1 MSSLSKPAGILCAA
15 AIALAACG
23 GAPQADKSGA
33 AVKSKVTLTLQMPD
47 AADALGER
55 FAADV
60 ARRSDGSVTV
70 KIDRRAPYDSRDPA
84 NELKL
89 ARALQSGR
97 EDIGYL
103 PARAW
108 AADGL
113 PAFKAL
119 LAPFLVTTYPAAQ
132 AVATGRIADAALS
145 TLPPSVVG
153 VALVP
158 AEVRRV
164 LARWPPASPDAFDGL
179 RVRVI
184 DNPQTAADFLALGAV
199 PVQGLLAGDVY
210 TRMRSHRLDAA
221 ESSPSYVLANSYAG
235 VARYLSSYA
244 LFPKFQSIV
253 VSAMAWKRL
262 APKQQ
267 DAVRAAARDTV
278 AAAGTQ
284 VPAQERTELAQ
295 LCHAG
300 IRLTVPTAPQLHAL
314 AASAALATEGLGD
327 PAAAKVL
334 GALRKLPGAGPQG
347 LASPLPADCRNPPP
361 AALAAKPG
369 QATIPNGVYVI
380 KTTVADLRAGAAI
393 GPDFN
398 RDIVYRTTLRNGRW
412 YQTQTPNY
420 PDQGPFSGTYTI
432 DGDEV
437 RFVMLHAAGALVTP
451 ETVKWS
457 YFNKRLRF
465 RIVDVADSASRVLY
479 TAHPWRKVG

>member
-1 MSSLSKPAGILCAA
+1 MSILSKSAGGLCVAA
-15 AIALAACG
+15 VALVACG
-23 GAPQADKSGA
+23 GTPDADKSGA
-33 AVKSKVTLTLQMPD
+33 AIKTKVTLTLQMPD
-47 AADALGER
+47 ADDVLGQR

-60 ARRSDGSVTV
+60 ARRSGGSVTV
-70 KIDRRAPYDSRDPA
+70 RIDARAPYDSRDPA

-89 ARALQSGR
+89 ARALESGR
-97 EDIGYL
+97 EDMGYL

-108 AADGL
+108 AADGR

-132 AVATGRIADAALS
+132 AVATGRIADDVLA

-164 LARWPPASPDAFDGL
+164 LAKWPPVSPDAFDGL

-184 DNPQTAADFLALGAV
+184 DNPQSAAAFLALGAV

-221 ESSPSYVLANSYAG
+221 ESSPSFVLSNSYAG

-253 VSAMAWKRL
+253 VSAKAWKRL
-262 APKQQ
+262 SPEQQ
-267 DAVRAAARDTV
+267 AAVRAAALDTV
-278 AAAGTQ
+278 AAAATQ
-284 VPAQERTELAQ
+284 VPAREGTELGQ
-295 LCHAG
+295 LCRAG
-300 IRLTVPTAPQLHAL
+300 IRVTVPTARQLDAL
-314 AASAALATEGLGD
+314 AASAATATDGLGD

-334 GALRKLPGAGPQG
+334 GALRSLPGAGPQA
-347 LASPLPADCRNPPP
+347 LASPLPADCTKPPP
-361 AALAAKPG
+361 APAAAKAG
-369 QATIPNGVYVI
+369 QAAIPNGVYVT
-380 KTTVADLRAGAAI
+380 KTTVADLRRGAAI

-398 RDIVYRTTLRNGRW
+398 RDIVYRTTLRDGRW

-420 PDQGPFSGTYTI
+420 PDQGPFSGTYTV